1 LQLRNNL
8 CIQRN
13 AQKIFGYDRI
23 ITARQELLQEDVHA
37 NDDKEGNAAQMLVE
51 KEVEANS
58 EVANILLELGD
69 VNKPMLI
76 DEEPEKEYAAQQHQL
91 QPDQLMLHYREKLII
106 AQQQLEPWLAD
117 CHVRYW
123 EHFENEEQDF
133 FEHQQHQ
140 EEEDELEIEELL
152 DEEVIDNIEYNKAR
166 ALTCLYATYLIGWTE
181 GKTKQEKLAIAEA
194 ASTMVAYEC

>member
-1 LQLRNNL
+1 M
-8 CIQRN
+8 
-13 AQKIFGYDRI
+13 
-23 ITARQELLQEDVHA
+23 QELLQEDVYA
-37 NDDKEGNAAQMLVE
+37 NDGKEGNVAQMLVE

-76 DEEPEKEYAAQQHQL
+76 DEEPEEEYAAQQHQL

-140 EEEDELEIEELL
+140 EEENELEIEELL
-152 DEEVIDNIEYNKAR
+152 DEEVIDNKEYNNNEEEEQQHL
-166 ALTCLYATYLIGWTE
+166 LTMQQTYPLRLQPKPGTVNV
-181 GKTKQEKLAIAEA
+181 AINLG
-194 ASTMVAYEC
+194 